1 MKIPRAVVLE
11 VSKYREHVNG
21 YNLIFGEEIQ
31 ERNDIVDIKHVLV

>member
-21 YNLIFGEEIQ
+21 YNLIFGEEIL
-31 ERNDIVDIKHVLV
+31 ERDDLIDIKHLLV